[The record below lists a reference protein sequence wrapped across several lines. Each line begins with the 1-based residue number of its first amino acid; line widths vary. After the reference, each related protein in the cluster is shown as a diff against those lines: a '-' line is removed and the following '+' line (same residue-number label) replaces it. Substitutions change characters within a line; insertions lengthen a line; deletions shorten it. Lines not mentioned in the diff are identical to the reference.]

1 MIGFVE
7 GKIASKKPTE
17 VLVNVN
23 GIGYKV
29 RIAVTVFD
37 ELPAAGENILLHT
50 YLSVRED
57 ALELFGFLHD
67 SDREL
72 FKLLISVNGIGPKL
86 AQSILSGIRGSELQS
101 AISEGNISRIV
112 AIPGIGK
119 KTAERL
125 VVELKD
131 KIEKTIDTEIDY
143 SVGGSAKSDAI
154 AALVSLGYS
163 LKNAEKTVLSIME
176 SNSDISIEELI
187 KESLAKLN
195 K

>member
-37 ELPAAGENILLHT
+37 ELPGVGENVMLHT

-57 ALELFGFLHD
+57 ALELFGFLHEN
-67 SDREL
+67 DREL

-86 AQSILSGIRGSELQS
+86 AQSILSGIRGSELQL

-143 SVGGSAKSDAI
+143 SAGGSAKSDAI

-163 LKNAEKTVLSIME
+163 LKNAEKTVLSIFDT
-176 SNSDISIEELI
+176 NGDISIEELI